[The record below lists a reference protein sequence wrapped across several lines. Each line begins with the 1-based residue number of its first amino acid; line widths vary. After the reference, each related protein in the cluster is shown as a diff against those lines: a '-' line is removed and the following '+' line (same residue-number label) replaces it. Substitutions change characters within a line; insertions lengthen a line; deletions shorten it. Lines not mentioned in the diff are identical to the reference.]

1 MKRRLNKPAVLAAA
15 IVLISLGAGIVYA
28 VVTGLNASGVED
40 NRRAIAAAGVYP
52 GARRVGTGSTA
63 SFPENGLPVPQGVV
77 TTVAYR
83 PPLGT
88 KQIDVVDFYLERLR
102 GRWTPKVD
110 RSLSDTVGSSQ
121 ERSFRV
127 TFTGGKEC
135 LVVLTAGMLV
145 PTVSERVYTLSAY
158 RAGGSKC

>member
-1 MKRRLNKPAVLAAA
+1 VTRRLNKPAVLAAA
-15 IVLISLGAGIVYA
+15 IVLIPLGAGIVYA

-77 TTVAYR
+77 T
-83 PPLGT
+83 
-88 KQIDVVDFYLERLR
+88 
-102 GRWTPKVD
+102 
-110 RSLSDTVGSSQ
+110 VGGSQ

-127 TFTGGKEC
+127 TFTGDKEC

-158 RAGGSKC
+158 RADGSRC

>member
-15 IVLISLGAGIVYA
+15 IVLSSLGAGIVYA
-28 VVTGLNASGVED
+28 VVTGLNSSGVET
-40 NRRAIAAAGVYP
+40 NKRAIAAAGVYP
-52 GARRVGTGSTA
+52 GARRVGTGSIA
-63 SFPENGLPVPQGVV
+63 AFPENGLPVPRGVV

-83 PPLGT
+83 PPPGT
-88 KQIDVVDFYLERLR
+88 KQVEVVDFYLERLR

-110 RSLSDTVGSSQ
+110 RSLPDTVGTSQ
-121 ERSFRV
+121 ERSFRL
-127 TFTGGKEC
+127 TFTGDKEC

-158 RAGGSKC
+158 KADGSSC